1 MSAADRN
8 SDFSAPCNISISVDR
23 TVPVGV
29 SPFISAVISFG
40 LKASD
45 SAGGNA
51 GLSAGEMFVVV
62 AK

>member
-23 TVPVGV
+23 TEGV